1 MGSIVPE
8 QNRFNKHFQGQ
19 RTVKL
24 SAVLLMMMKIIKMLL
39 MDGNGIHGNDIVMT
53 LAMTK

>member
-19 RTVKL
+19 RTVKN
-24 SAVLLMMMKIIKMLL
+24 VR
-39 MDGNGIHGNDIVMT
+39 GIVDDVDDDEDY
-53 LAMTK
+53 

>member
-19 RTVKL
+19 RPVKN
-24 SAVLLMMMKIIKMLL
+24 VR
-39 MDGNGIHGNDIVMT
+39 GIVNDDDDEDY
-53 LAMTK
+53 